1 MPSLSDNN
9 VNLDNDALNVC
20 FNPQVPPPLFYH
32 SYGAKENYLSFIKI
46 QIAIFVCNN
55 SGQTECMEILLNVG
69 VDPNKYSKDL
79 SVTPLLFALHQ
90 RRHECMEILLRHGA
104 DPNQAPNRASMP
116 PLILATKIEDVKAVK
131 LLLKANAKVNKKD
144 YYDRAAIYY
153 AAHDGCKP
161 IVKLLLSAGAT
172 GYDEM
177 VKKSRCITAH

>member
-1 MPSLSDNN
+1 
-9 VNLDNDALNVC
+9 
-20 FNPQVPPPLFYH
+20 
-32 SYGAKENYLSFIKI
+32 
-46 QIAIFVCNN
+46 
-55 SGQTECMEILLNVG
+55 MEILLNVG
-69 VDPNKYSKDL
+69 VDPNKYSRDL

-153 AAHDGCKP
+153 AAQDGCKP

-177 VKKSRCITAH
+177 VKRSYNSRGGCKWSFSDYT